1 MTLRLSVVDCA
12 PGSSAVPSARCASD
26 PVSINPDSLLAAK
39 NQQNR
44 IAEYRDM
51 LRAWKRIRA
60 VIWAGDIIGFPADTP
75 ATAMRDIRIIPHEL
89 PIDFL
94 EFFVLTPLPGSEDH
108 QARRPQTIARQ
119 TVARGLVYIC
129 RNRHLERA
137 ADSSEGAGPVTRP
150 PATRPPSDK
159 PTAPPAPRIPDAPTP
174 DARPTTA
181 ELPPGR
187 QLLGVWRASAES
199 ATSDRHSGG
208 NRAASDST
216 NRAAVTR
223 AAISPPPRLAPRRPN
238 DAPPIDC
245 PPIDAPPIDDRP
257 IHHPHRPQAQ
267 RLPLPNGC
275 PADSCRG
282 FMVTINS
289 PPRLRTHPRA
299 PRRRDRRQTWR

>member
-1 MTLRLSVVDCA
+1 VYWQGAKTCWRGKDQASIRERVRNTGWPSVRSAGVRATALPSQAVCRIWARKSLTLRLSVVDCA
-12 PGSSAVPSARCASD
+12 PGSSAAPSARCASD

-137 ADSSEGAGPVTRP
+137 AR
-150 PATRPPSDK
+150 
-159 PTAPPAPRIPDAPTP
+159 
-174 DARPTTA
+174 
-181 ELPPGR
+181 R
-187 QLLGVWRASAES
+187 QR
-199 ATSDRHSGG
+199 R
-208 NRAASDST
+208 
-216 NRAAVTR
+216 
-223 AAISPPPRLAPRRPN
+223 RRPGHQ
-238 DAPPIDC
+238 A
-245 PPIDAPPIDDRP
+245 AGHTAAQRQT
-257 IHHPHRPQAQ
+257 HRPA
-267 RLPLPNGC
+267 
-275 PADSCRG
+275 
-282 FMVTINS
+282 S
-289 PPRLRTHPRA
+289 PT
-299 PRRRDRRQTWR
+299 DT